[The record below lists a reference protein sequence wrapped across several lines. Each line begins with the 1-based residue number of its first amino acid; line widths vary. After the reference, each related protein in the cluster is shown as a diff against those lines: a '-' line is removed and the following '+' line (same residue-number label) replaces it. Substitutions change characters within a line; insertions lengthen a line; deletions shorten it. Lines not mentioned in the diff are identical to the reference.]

1 MHFTT
6 AGFLKTA
13 CMCIIAALGH
23 VESKVIMRDVNETEM
38 FYYEIRPELFNWTNG
53 ADNKFVFTP
62 SLQNYPD
69 LLHWIHYK
77 FNSKNRHGY
86 LYGTP
91 PANLL
96 ERQIL
101 LDIIG
106 LNKKTYQVETQ
117 VIQLNIFEKSEY
129 ATNEVRFKINNLN
142 VEDMFNEE
150 RIPYLLD
157 IFRQYLWVGSK
168 QNLYVT
174 FLASASDL
182 GQRLPLDPNDTEGVV
197 VNLGS
202 SSNFSTILYD
212 LEKEIS
218 PLQKMNKCPKDFKRT
233 SVERYF
239 RANGFNLDWCSF
251 KLVELTIIFNQNQTM
266 NVQDKISSTK
276 YAEENVWELV
286 ESLQYSQSKHT
297 DTTKFKITLVVFII
311 FVIGLILSIGI
322 FGWYKK
328 KVIFFKNI

>member
-1 MHFTT
+1 MHLTT
-6 AGFLKTA
+6 TVFAA
-13 CMCIIAALGH
+13 CMCIIATLGH
-23 VESKVIMRDVNETEM
+23 VQPAAITRDVNETEM

-53 ADNKFVFTP
+53 ADTKFVFTP

-91 PANLL
+91 PAGSVD
-96 ERQIL
+96 RQIL

-106 LNKKTYQVETQ
+106 LNKKTYQIETQ
-117 VIQLNIFEKSEY
+117 VIQLNIFERSEY

-142 VEDMFNEE
+142 VEDMFHEE

-157 IFRQYLWVGSK
+157 IFRQNLWLGSK
-168 QNLYVT
+168 QDLYVT

-182 GQRLPLDPNDTEGVV
+182 GQRLPLDPNDTEGVI

-202 SSNFSTILYD
+202 TSNFSTILND

-233 SVERYF
+233 TVERYF

-251 KLVELTIIFNQNQTM
+251 KLVELTIINQNHTM
-266 NVQDKISSTK
+266 DIKDKISSTK
-276 YAEENVWELV
+276 HVEENVWELM
-286 ESLQYSQSKHT
+286 ESLQYSQSMYT
-297 DTTKFKITLVVFII
+297 DTSKLTITLFIFII
-311 FVIGLILSIGI
+311 LVIGIIFSIGV
-322 FGWYKK
+322 FRWYKK
-328 KVIFFKNI
+328 KKLFF

>member
-1 MHFTT
+1 MHFTAT
-6 AGFLKTA
+6 VFVNTV
-13 CMCIIAALGH
+13 CIFAALGH
-23 VESKVIMRDVNETEM
+23 VEPTAIITRDVRETEM

-53 ADNKFVFTP
+53 ADTGFVFTP

-91 PANLL
+91 PADSLD
-96 ERQIL
+96 RQIL

-106 LNKKTYQVETQ
+106 LNKKTYQVETR
-117 VIQLNIFEKSEY
+117 VMQLNIFEKSEY

-142 VEDMFNEE
+142 VEDMFHEE
-150 RIPYLLD
+150 RIQYLLD
-157 IFRQYLWVGSK
+157 IFRQNLWLGSK
-168 QNLYVT
+168 PNLYVT

-182 GQRLPLDPNDTEGVV
+182 GQRLPLDPNDTEGVI

-251 KLVELTIIFNQNQTM
+251 KLVELTIINQNNHTM
-266 NVQDKISSTK
+266 NVQDKISITK
-276 YAEENVWELV
+276 HTEENVWELM
-286 ESLQYSQSKHT
+286 ESLRYSQSMDG
-297 DTTKFKITLVVFII
+297 DTSKLSVTLLIFMI
-311 FVIGLILSIGI
+311 FVIGIILSIGV
-322 FGWYKK
+322 FRWHKK
-328 KVIFFKNI
+328 KKLFF